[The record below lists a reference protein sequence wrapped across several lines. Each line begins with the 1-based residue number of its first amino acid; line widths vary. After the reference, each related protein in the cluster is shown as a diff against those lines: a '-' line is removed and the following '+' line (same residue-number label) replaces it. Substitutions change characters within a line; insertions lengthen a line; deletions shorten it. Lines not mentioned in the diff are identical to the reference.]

1 LYNKQANTHTM
12 TTLEIK
18 VGKLESGYKVWYA
31 LSPMQRYELIMVN
44 FTPAERRGVN
54 GLRKM
59 VKYIIDNNITA

>member
-1 LYNKQANTHTM
+1 M

-18 VGKLESGYKVWYA
+18 VSKLAKGYKVWDA
-31 LSPMQRYELIMVN
+31 LSPMQRYELVMVN

-59 VKYIIDNNITA
+59 AKYIIDNNITA